1 MDITHITS
9 LLGGIALFLYG
20 MSIMGAGLEKLA
32 GGKMQGVLQKLT
44 SSTLKGVIF
53 GTLITGVIQSS
64 AGTVVIC
71 VGLVNSGIM
80 TLTQSVGVIMGAN
93 IGTTVTGQ
101 LIRMADISGDSL
113 WLTLIQPKTFAPVV
127 AFIGCIFYVFLRSAK
142 RKNIGQIMLGFGILF
157 TGMSLMDTGVAPL
170 RESAVFQNLF
180 VTMTNPV
187 LGILVGVVV
196 TVIIQSSSASVGIL
210 QALSSTGLVTFSSA
224 IPIILGAHI
233 GTAFTPLLTIG
244 GSSKDGKRAAL
255 IHLYFNIIG
264 SVILLALVYAV
275 QFAVG
280 IPMWNDVMNKSS
292 IANIHT
298 FSSVC
303 AMLLFLPCS
312 GVLSKLAMLTVPDN
326 AEEAQELSMPV
337 LDERLF
343 KSPAVAL
350 QQAKSAVVK
359 MSRRAA
365 RNVNLAAPLLLKM
378 DEDAVSAIRVRE
390 NLIDRMEAVSYT
402 HLDVYKR
409 QGIPIDSIPM
419 NDPKVY
425 SLLTSPEALGVTPEQ
440 IDSQTG
446 TFGIPEMG
454 TNFVRGMLVEAR
466 PKNFSELIQISGLS
480 HGTDVWTGNADE
492 LIRSG
497 TCTIAEVIG
506 CRDSIMLYLLRKGL
520 EPKMAFDIMEAVRK
534 GKVAKGGFKDGWEE
548 AMREHDVPDWYI
560 ESCRKIKYMF
570 PKAHA
575 VAYLMSAIRLM
586 WFKIYKPQAFY
597 AVYFTVRGD
606 DIDYEAAIGGAAVA
620 RAHMEEV
627 KRRLKEEK
635 NAKDEDVLVSLQLV
649 NEMLVRGYEF
659 LPIELG
665 KSRGSKYV
673 VEDGKVRL
681 PFSSLKGLGGAAAD
695 ALERVTIHGE
705 EYLSVEEL
713 QQASGVG
720 QGILD
725 RLRQVGALGDLPESS
740 QVSFF

>member
-64 AGTVVIC
+64 AGTVGIC
-71 VGLVNSGIM
+71 V
-80 TLTQSVGVIMGAN
+80 
-93 IGTTVTGQ
+93 
-101 LIRMADISGDSL
+101 
-113 WLTLIQPKTFAPVV
+113 
-127 AFIGCIFYVFLRSAK
+127 
-142 RKNIGQIMLGFGILF
+142 GQIMLGFGILF

-275 QFAVG
+275 QFTVG
-280 IPMWNDVMNKSS
+280 IPMWNDVMNKST

-298 FSSVC
+298 LSSVC

-312 GVLSKLAMLTVPDN
+312 GVLSKLALLTVPDS

-350 QQAKSAVVK
+350 QQAKSAVIK

-378 DEDAVSAIRVRE
+378 DEDTVSAIRVRE
-390 NLIDRMEAVSYT
+390 NLIDRMEVAISNYLIKMTDQELGDDESHTVT
-402 HLDVYKR
+402 E
-409 QGIPIDSIPM
+409 
-419 NDPKVY
+419 
-425 SLLTSPEALGVTPEQ
+425 LL
-440 IDSQTG
+440 
-446 TFGIPEMG
+446 
-454 TNFVRGMLVEAR
+454 NFVTEFER
-466 PKNFSELIQISGLS
+466 
-480 HGTDVWTGNADE
+480 
-492 LIRSG
+492 
-497 TCTIAEVIG
+497 IG
-506 CRDSIMLYLLRKGL
+506 DY
-520 EPKMAFDIMEAVRK
+520 AVNIME
-534 GKVAKGGFKDGWEE
+534 
-548 AMREHDVPDWYI
+548 
-560 ESCRKIKYMF
+560 
-570 PKAHA
+570 KA
-575 VAYLMSAIRLM
+575 
-586 WFKIYKPQAFY
+586 
-597 AVYFTVRGD
+597 
-606 DIDYEAAIGGAAVA
+606 
-620 RAHMEEV
+620 
-627 KRRLKEEK
+627 
-635 NAKDEDVLVSLQLV
+635 
-649 NEMLVRGYEF
+649 
-659 LPIELG
+659 
-665 KSRGSKYV
+665 
-673 VEDGKVRL
+673 
-681 PFSSLKGLGGAAAD
+681 
-695 ALERVTIHGE
+695 
-705 EYLSVEEL
+705 EEL
-713 QQASGVG
+713 QEKEASFSESATKEL
-720 QGILD
+720 QLLENALNRILNLTND
-725 RLRQVGALGDLPESS
+725 AFENSDMRLAAQVEPLEEVIDVMAERLRDQHILRLKDGVCSIDTGVVFLDVLNNAERISDHCSNVAARLIGMDAGEDYDSHTLKSIMHHNPTKDYMLEYEECRKAYL
-740 QVSFF
+740 VPLEEMEA

>member
-275 QFAVG
+275 QFTVG
-280 IPMWNDVMNKSS
+280 IPMWNDVMNKST

-298 FSSVC
+298 LSSVC

-312 GVLSKLAMLTVPDN
+312 GVLSKLALLTVPDS

-350 QQAKSAVVK
+350 QQAKSAVIK

-378 DEDAVSAIRVRE
+378 DEDTVSAIRVRE
-390 NLIDRMEAVSYT
+390 NLIDRMEVAISNYLIKMT
-402 HLDVYKR
+402 DQELDDESHTVTE
-409 QGIPIDSIPM
+409 
-419 NDPKVY
+419 
-425 SLLTSPEALGVTPEQ
+425 LL
-440 IDSQTG
+440 
-446 TFGIPEMG
+446 
-454 TNFVRGMLVEAR
+454 NFVTEFER
-466 PKNFSELIQISGLS
+466 
-480 HGTDVWTGNADE
+480 
-492 LIRSG
+492 
-497 TCTIAEVIG
+497 IG
-506 CRDSIMLYLLRKGL
+506 DY
-520 EPKMAFDIMEAVRK
+520 AVNIME
-534 GKVAKGGFKDGWEE
+534 
-548 AMREHDVPDWYI
+548 
-560 ESCRKIKYMF
+560 
-570 PKAHA
+570 KA
-575 VAYLMSAIRLM
+575 
-586 WFKIYKPQAFY
+586 
-597 AVYFTVRGD
+597 
-606 DIDYEAAIGGAAVA
+606 
-620 RAHMEEV
+620 
-627 KRRLKEEK
+627 
-635 NAKDEDVLVSLQLV
+635 
-649 NEMLVRGYEF
+649 
-659 LPIELG
+659 
-665 KSRGSKYV
+665 
-673 VEDGKVRL
+673 
-681 PFSSLKGLGGAAAD
+681 
-695 ALERVTIHGE
+695 
-705 EYLSVEEL
+705 EEL
-713 QQASGVG
+713 QEKEASFSENATKEL
-720 QGILD
+720 QLLENALNRILNLTND
-725 RLRQVGALGDLPESS
+725 AFENSDMRLAAQVEPLEEVIDVMAERLRDQHILRLKDGVCSIDTGVVFLDVLNNAERISDHCSNVAARLIGMDAGEDYDSHTLKSIMHHNPTKDYMLEYEECRKAYL
-740 QVSFF
+740 VPLEEMEA

>member
-44 SSTLKGVIF
+44 SSTLKAVIF

-142 RKNIGQIMLGFGILF
+142 KKNIGQIMLGFGILF

-210 QALSSTGLVTFSSA
+210 QALSST
-224 IPIILGAHI
+224 
-233 GTAFTPLLTIG
+233 AFTPLLTIG

-275 QFAVG
+275 QFTVG
-280 IPMWNDVMNKSS
+280 IPMWNDVMNKST

-298 FSSVC
+298 LSSVC

-312 GVLSKLAMLTVPDN
+312 GVLSKLAMLTVPDS

-378 DEDAVSAIRVRE
+378 DEDTVSAIRVRE
-390 NLIDRMEAVSYT
+390 NLIDRMEVAISNYLIKMTDQELGDDESHTVT
-402 HLDVYKR
+402 E
-409 QGIPIDSIPM
+409 
-419 NDPKVY
+419 
-425 SLLTSPEALGVTPEQ
+425 LL
-440 IDSQTG
+440 
-446 TFGIPEMG
+446 
-454 TNFVRGMLVEAR
+454 NFVTEFERIGDYAVNIMEKAEELEEKEAS
-466 PKNFSELIQISGLS
+466 FSESA
-480 HGTDVWTGNADE
+480 TKE
-492 LIRSG
+492 L
-497 TCTIAEVIG
+497 
-506 CRDSIMLYLLRKGL
+506 LLL
-520 EPKMAFDIMEAVRK
+520 E
-534 GKVAKGGFKDGWEE
+534 
-548 AMREHDVPDWYI
+548 
-560 ESCRKIKYMF
+560 
-570 PKAHA
+570 
-575 VAYLMSAIRLM
+575 
-586 WFKIYKPQAFY
+586 
-597 AVYFTVRGD
+597 
-606 DIDYEAAIGGAAVA
+606 
-620 RAHMEEV
+620 
-627 KRRLKEEK
+627 
-635 NAKDEDVLVSLQLV
+635 N
-649 NEMLVRGYEF
+649 
-659 LPIELG
+659 
-665 KSRGSKYV
+665 
-673 VEDGKVRL
+673 
-681 PFSSLKGLGGAAAD
+681 
-695 ALERVTIHGE
+695 ALERILTLTNDAFDNNDMRMAAQVEPLE
-705 EYLSVEEL
+705 EVIDVMAE
-713 QQASGVG
+713 
-720 QGILD
+720 
-725 RLRQVGALGDLPESS
+725 RLRDQHILRLKDGVCSIDTGVVFLDVLNNAERISDHCSNIAARLIGMDASEDYDSHTLKSIMHHNPTKDYMLEYEECRKTYL
-740 QVSFF
+740 VPLEEMEA